1 MVNEPGICT
10 NCGEIAPWVLLNAS
24 EGLCPICDWRKRH
37 PDDRGI
43 PVAGVALQ
51 YQPDRADVQYQE
63 AQLWAASAKKAKEA
77 ALAKAKRAA
86 DARRHKEVAD
96 RVFDESERRRAERE
110 LERKDRRRRVERGD
124 PVPVKAKKKSNKEK
138 TPSALN
144 PWEHADD
151 PSSNIPAPVDP
162 DAVLCNACNQYV
174 NANGFCGC
182 HR

>member
-1 MVNEPGICT
+1 MVNGPGICT

-24 EGLCPICDWRKRH
+24 EGLCPICEDQVDQPFDWET
-37 PDDRGI
+37 
-43 PVAGVALQ
+43 A
-51 YQPDRADVQYQE
+51 
-63 AQLWAASAKKAKEA
+63 KAKEA
-77 ALAKAKRAA
+77 ASAEAKRAA
-86 DARRHKEVAD
+86 SAEAKRADDARRHKEVAD
-96 RVFDESERRRAERE
+96 RVFDESARRRVERE

-144 PWEHADD
+144 PWEQADD

-162 DAVLCNACNQYV
+162 DAVLCNACNQHV